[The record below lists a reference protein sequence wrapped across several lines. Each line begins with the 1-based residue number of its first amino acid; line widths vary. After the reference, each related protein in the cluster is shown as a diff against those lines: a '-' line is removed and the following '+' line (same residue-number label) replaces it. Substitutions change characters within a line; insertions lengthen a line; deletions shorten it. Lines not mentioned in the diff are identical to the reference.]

1 MPRIDIG
8 EVRYFVEQFLRESQQ
23 LKEALTNY
31 RKAVAK
37 IVADN
42 DIKGEMADSAK
53 DYYQTVHYPIVDT
66 TKSCMTD
73 AEEILKKY
81 VSDFHNQ
88 VDPSMNARIDSD
100 ELQELQGEVRKCQNR
115 YEDLLVK
122 MKSMAGGSLLG
133 QQIGMQLGMQTAM
146 GQLQH
151 EMQIIERYLDFD
163 MSHQNVMYDVLSK
176 LHQVKQGLAEIQSSK
191 AFNTVSHTF
200 NTKAIHMG
208 WLNGLVTEKKP
219 KQYNFDDYT
228 KTLEGSYW
236 VLSKNGI
243 TDQESAKA
251 TIAFNDALKDGTIKL
266 ADEESGDFMTD
277 YMIGA
282 VKGINILNPD
292 QPLTK
297 MQSFS
302 IIAGVMTSMVAV
314 RGSRSIMYSKKNI
327 LKIESDLVIKQP
339 KKKKEP
345 NTSKLEPV
353 VVPKNVNKAQ
363 YNVIRDVESGAVKL
377 ITTKRKGNYGEMKMD
392 VHYES
397 TTYTRISSDRATSL
411 DDKIVKGIDG
421 IYENASPPP
430 KYVIAEAKYNTSRLS
445 KTQDG
450 LQMSDTWVEQSR
462 RLEKAVGKSKAD
474 EIIQETLLNPENVEK
489 VLINIDKNGK
499 VVESVLDEA
508 GKKIKN

>member
-8 EVRYFVEQFLRESQQ
+8 EVRYFVEHFLRESQK
-23 LKEALTNY
+23 LKDALTNY

-37 IVADN
+37 IIADG
-42 DIKGEMADSAK
+42 DIKGEIADSAK
-53 DYYQTVHYPIVDT
+53 KYYQTVHYPIIDT
-66 TKSCMTD
+66 TKACMTD

-81 VSDFHNQ
+81 TTDFHNQ

-100 ELQELQGEVRKCQNR
+100 ELQELQAEVRKCQNR

-122 MKSMAGGSLLG
+122 MKSMAGGSSLG

-163 MSHQNVMYDVLSK
+163 MSHQNVMQDVLSK
-176 LHQVKQGLAEIQSSK
+176 LYQVKQGLAEIQSSK

-200 NTKAIHMG
+200 NTKALHMG
-208 WLNGLVTEKKP
+208 WLDGMVTEKKP

-251 TIAFNDALKDGTIKL
+251 SIAYNDAIKDGTIKL

-277 YMIGA
+277 YMLNA
-282 VKGINILNPD
+282 VKGINMLNPD

-302 IIAGVMTSMVAV
+302 IIAGVMTGMVTMKS
-314 RGSRSIMYSKKNI
+314 RGMIYKKSNI
-327 LKIESDLVIKQP
+327 NKVESELKIKEYGERIVIK
-339 KKKKEP
+339 KSI
-345 NTSKLEPV
+345 NSGLV
-353 VVPKNVNKAQ
+353 RSYV
-363 YNVIRDVESGAVKL
+363 RDVEQQTSRKIAKVQIDALKDALRNNEYTKMSPAETKAHRRSFNKVKNSL
-377 ITTKRKGNYGEMKMD
+377 ITEWELKTKQVWPTYSEDVISTKTGAAIRNKGELYDAHHIIENNFGGNHEWWNIHPAKFPNE
-392 VHYES
+392 HQAGIHGAGS
-397 TTYTRISSDRATSL
+397 PGNSL
-411 DDKIVKGIDG
+411 FKGDK
-421 IYENASPPP
+421 
-430 KYVIAEAKYNTSRLS
+430 
-445 KTQDG
+445 
-450 LQMSDTWVEQSR
+450 
-462 RLEKAVGKSKAD
+462 
-474 EIIQETLLNPENVEK
+474 
-489 VLINIDKNGK
+489 
-499 VVESVLDEA
+499 
-508 GKKIKN
+508 

>member
-8 EVRYFVEQFLRESQQ
+8 EVRYFVDQFLSESQK
-23 LKEALTNY
+23 LKEALTHY

-42 DIKGEMADSAK
+42 EIKGEIADSAK
-53 DYYQTVHYPIVDT
+53 DYYEMVHYPIVDT
-66 TKSCMTD
+66 TKACMTD

-81 VSDFHNQ
+81 TTDFHNQ

-100 ELQELQGEVRKCQNR
+100 ELQELQGEIRKCQNR

-122 MKSMAGGSLLG
+122 MKSMAGGSSLG

-163 MSHQNVMYDVLSK
+163 MSHQNVMQDVLSK
-176 LHQVKQGLAEIQSSK
+176 LYQVKQGLAEIQSSK

-200 NTKAIHMG
+200 NTKALHMG
-208 WLNGLVTEKKP
+208 WLDGMVTEKKP

-251 TIAFNDALKDGTIKL
+251 TIAYNNAVKDGTIKL

-277 YMIGA
+277 YMLNA
-282 VKGINILNPD
+282 VKGINMLNPD

-302 IIAGVMTSMVAV
+302 IIAGVMTGMVAIKG
-314 RGSRSIMYSKKNI
+314 RGMVYKKSNISKVESE
-327 LKIESDLVIKQP
+327 LKIKEYGERIVIKKSINSGLVRSYIKDVEQRTSR
-339 KKKKEP
+339 KLAKIQIDALKDALRTKEY
-345 NTSKLEPV
+345 TKLTPAETNKHRFAFKQV
-353 VVPKNVNKAQ
+353 KNKLIVEWEQKTNQTWPRYSEEVLSAKSGR
-363 YNVIRDVESGAVKL
+363 VIRKPGEPYDAHHLIENTFGGEHEWWNMHPAKFPDEHQAGIHGAGSPAKELFKGVK
-377 ITTKRKGNYGEMKMD
+377 K
-392 VHYES
+392 
-397 TTYTRISSDRATSL
+397 
-411 DDKIVKGIDG
+411 
-421 IYENASPPP
+421 
-430 KYVIAEAKYNTSRLS
+430 
-445 KTQDG
+445 
-450 LQMSDTWVEQSR
+450 
-462 RLEKAVGKSKAD
+462 
-474 EIIQETLLNPENVEK
+474 
-489 VLINIDKNGK
+489 
-499 VVESVLDEA
+499 
-508 GKKIKN
+508 